1 MINPI
6 EKLLKKQVKASSF
19 IGHALI
25 HGAAD
30 VRIFAFG
37 LLLES
42 VEFPTDIVLIDNA
55 GSGRIKAIA
64 EVSYRT
70 LKISLDLFKAVAT
83 DVFGEVAAC
92 DFLKLR
98 HHRSAFY
105 FHFKGCAHISGE
117 AGFLGVGLL
126 RVGGLAEEPIGGETG
141 EDAGGC
147 QGGNGAK
154 LKKTR
159 GDDHRGL

>member
-1 MINPI
+1 MVINPI

-42 VEFPTDIVLIDNA
+42 VEFATDIVFIHNS

-64 EVSYRT
+64 EVSDRS
-70 LKISLDLFKAVAT
+70 LIISLDLFKAVAT
-83 DVFGEVAAC
+83 DVFGQVAAC

-98 HHRSAFY
+98 HHRSAFH

-117 AGFLGVGLL
+117 ARFLGVGLL
-126 RVGGLAEEPIGGETG
+126 RFRRFAEEAIGSQAG
-141 EDAGGC
+141 EDTGGRKD
-147 QGGNGAK
+147 GNGAK
-154 LKKTR
+154 LE
-159 GDDHRGL
+159 